1 MSTQAIV
8 QEKYSRPESWEWANC
23 IRGKANFWIF
33 LSNQTEVV

>member
-1 MSTQAIV
+1 MGTQAIV

-33 LSNQTEVV
+33 LTEQTEVV

>member
-1 MSTQAIV
+1 MSTQEIV

-33 LSNQTEVV
+33 LTEQTEAV

>member
-1 MSTQAIV
+1 MGTQAIV